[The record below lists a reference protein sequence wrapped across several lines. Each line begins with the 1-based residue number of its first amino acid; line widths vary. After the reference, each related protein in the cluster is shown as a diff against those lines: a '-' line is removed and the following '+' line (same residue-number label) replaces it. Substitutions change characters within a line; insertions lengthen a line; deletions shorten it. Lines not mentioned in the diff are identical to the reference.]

1 MVKINLLPWRAEL
14 REKRKKEFQTR
25 SVLAGLLGAVTV
37 FAGYMYFNNQLSE
50 QEQVNQMIVAENAQL
65 DTKLKDL
72 EGLDIR
78 RAQIL
83 ERMKL
88 IDGLQGQRPVIVR
101 LADELVR
108 ITPRDLFFT
117 EFERKGDK
125 FTLKGKAQ
133 DPNVVADL
141 LRGLEN
147 SPWFRN
153 AFMNSFVAADEKVV
167 NAITNV
173 VNKVATE
180 AAKSNPTVAQQ
191 LTSLVQRPEMSYGQF
206 VVTVDLDDVS
216 KLAPVVSDT
225 GVVAQQGTMPNANES
240 ANQPAN
246 PPVGQ
251 AVAQPQPATPA
262 INPQPA
268 TQPAQPGPEQQ
279 QSAQPA
285 SQPANG
291 QANPSTPNNQE
302 AKQ

>member
-268 TQPAQPGPEQQ
+268 TQPAQPVPEQQ